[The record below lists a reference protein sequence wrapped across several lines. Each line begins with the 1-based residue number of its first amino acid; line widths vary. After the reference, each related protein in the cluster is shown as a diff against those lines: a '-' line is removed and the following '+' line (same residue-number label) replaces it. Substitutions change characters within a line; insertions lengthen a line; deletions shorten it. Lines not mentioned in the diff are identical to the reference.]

1 MNAERLLAQFK
12 RISDAPDAI
21 ARLRRFI
28 LDLAVRGKLV
38 EQDPEDEP
46 AEELLSCI
54 TKHKKASLLTARDES
69 PFPFDLPTGWVH
81 TTLRTLVESSGSG
94 WSPKTLDTPREG
106 NEWGILKV
114 SAVSWDQFRPEA
126 NKQVLPGTQ
135 PRPQAIIRKGDFLI
149 SRANTAELVARAV
162 IVESE
167 PINLMMSDKIVRLE
181 LVEPCEPRYILI
193 NNNHSTFARSYYA
206 GRATGVSPS
215 MKNVARGVI
224 LDLPLPLPPLAEQ
237 HRIVAKVDELM
248 ALCDQLEA
256 ARQKR
261 EQGRERLLAATLQR
275 LNQPAEDPASF
286 RKDASFALQVL
297 PSLTTTP
304 AQIKQLRQTILNLA
318 VRGKLVEQDPED
330 EPAEELLAGVAE
342 EKVRKSSRESR
353 IAGGL
358 LPNDRNYVQPFSLQA
373 SWEWTT
379 LEDYA
384 LDVSTGPFGSMLH
397 QSDYIVGGVP
407 VVNPSHMVGGRI
419 CSDPK
424 VTVSPGMAEQ
434 LESYKL
440 AAGDIVMAR
449 RGEVGRAALVTEE
462 EEGWLCGT
470 GSFIVRFIPE
480 ILRAYVLLFLSTDLA
495 RGYLISNAIG
505 TTMTNLNHGILK
517 KTPIPLPPLAEQHR
531 IVAKVDEL
539 MALCDQLEQQLSQ
552 ADQQR
557 RRLLEAVLAEAL
569 GGRLPTGQEE
579 SHAAIA

>member
-1 MNAERLLAQFK
+1 M
-12 RISDAPDAI
+12 
-21 ARLRRFI
+21 
-28 LDLAVRGKLV
+28 
-38 EQDPEDEP
+38 
-46 AEELLSCI
+46 
-54 TKHKKASLLTARDES
+54 
-69 PFPFDLPTGWVH
+69 
-81 TTLRTLVESSGSG
+81 
-94 WSPKTLDTPREG
+94 
-106 NEWGILKV
+106 
-114 SAVSWDQFRPEA
+114 
-126 NKQVLPGTQ
+126 
-135 PRPQAIIRKGDFLI
+135 
-149 SRANTAELVARAV
+149 
-162 IVESE
+162 
-167 PINLMMSDKIVRLE
+167 
-181 LVEPCEPRYILI
+181 
-193 NNNHSTFARSYYA
+193 
-206 GRATGVSPS
+206 
-215 MKNVARGVI
+215 
-224 LDLPLPLPPLAEQ
+224 
-237 HRIVAKVDELM
+237 
-248 ALCDQLEA
+248 
-256 ARQKR
+256 
-261 EQGRERLLAATLQR
+261 AATLQR

-286 RKDASFALQVL
+286 RQDASFALQVL

-330 EPAEELLAGVAE
+330 EAAAELLASVAL
-342 EKVRKSSRESR
+342 EKVRRSSRESR

-358 LPNDRNYVQPFSLQA
+358 LANDRNYVQPFSLQA
-373 SWEWTT
+373 GWEWTT

-397 QSDYIVGGVP
+397 QSDYIVCGVP

-424 VTVSPGMAEQ
+424 VAVSPGMAKQ

-462 EEGWLCGT
+462 EAGWLCGT

-557 RRLLEAVLAEAL
+557 RRLLEALLAEAL
-569 GGRLPTGQEE
+569 VGRLTTEQKE

>member
-1 MNAERLLAQFK
+1 MNAERLLAHFE
-12 RISDAPDAI
+12 RISEAPDAI

-46 AEELLSCI
+46 AEV
-54 TKHKKASLLTARDES
+54 LLTCIGKHNKSSLSTASDKS
-69 PFPFDLPTGWVH
+69 SFPFELPAGWTH
-81 TTLRTLVESSGSG
+81 TTFRTLVQSSGSG
-94 WSPKTLDTPREG
+94 WSPKALDTPREG

-114 SAVSWDQFRPEA
+114 SAVSWHQFRPEA

-135 PRPQAIIRKGDFLI
+135 PRPQAVVRKGDFLI

-162 IVESE
+162 IVDSE
-167 PINLMMSDKIVRLE
+167 PVNLMMSDKIVRLE
-181 LVEPCEPRYILI
+181 LVDLCEPKYILI
-193 NNNHSTFARSYYA
+193 NNNHSTFSRGYYA
-206 GRATGVSPS
+206 ERATGVSPS
-215 MKNVARGVI
+215 MKNVTRDVI
-224 LDLPLPLPPLAEQ
+224 LDLPIPLPPLAEQ
-237 HRIVAKVDELM
+237 HRIVAMVDELM

-256 ARQKR
+256 ARQER
-261 EQGRERLLAATLQR
+261 QQGQQRLVAVTLQR
-275 LNQPAEDPASF
+275 LNQPAEDYASF

-342 EKVRKSSRESR
+342 EKVRKSSIRSR
-353 IAGGL
+353 KADAIMSDDSADL
-358 LPNDRNYVQPFSLQA
+358 KLFSLHKGWQ
-373 SWEWTT
+373 WTT
-379 LEDYA
+379 LEEYS

-397 QSDYIVGGVP
+397 QADYIVNGIP
-407 VVNPSHMVGGRI
+407 VVNPSHMIGGRI
-419 CSDPK
+419 CPDLK
-424 VTVSPGMAEQ
+424 VTISPGMADR

-440 AAGDIVMAR
+440 TAGDIVMAR
-449 RGEVGRAALVTEE
+449 RGEVGRAALVTEK

-480 ILRAYVLLFLSTDLA
+480 SLRAYVLLFLSADLA
-495 RGYLISNAIG
+495 RSYLLGSAIG
-505 TTMTNLNHGILK
+505 ATMTNLNHGILK
-517 KTPIPLPPLAEQHR
+517 KMPIPLPPLAEQHR
-531 IVAKVDEL
+531 IVAKVDVL

-557 RRLLEAVLAEAL
+557 RRLLEAVVAEAL
-569 GGRLPTGQEE
+569 QSSKPALGSE
-579 SHAAIA
+579 SRV

>member
-1 MNAERLLAQFK
+1 MNAERLLAQFE

-38 EQDPEDEP
+38 EQDPEEIDERTFCRLAP
-46 AEELLSCI
+46 QAKPCDLIPDFWLYVPLAGLLSEDTRNGYSRKPDDALDGVPILRISAGTARPDGLVAEEESKLISGIDDKLLDQYEVRTGDLLACRFNGNKDYVGRLSLFRGYLRQRFIYPDKLIRIRLAEELAEPSFLRWISGADLVREEI
-54 TKHKKASLLTARDES
+54 ETKCA
-69 PFPFDLPTGWVH
+69 
-81 TTLRTLVESSGSG
+81 TTV
-94 WSPKTLDTPREG
+94 G
-106 NEWGILKV
+106 NWGISAGKLK
-114 SAVSWDQFRPEA
+114 
-126 NKQVLPGTQ
+126 TC
-135 PRPQAIIRKGDFLI
+135 
-149 SRANTAELVARAV
+149 LV
-162 IVESE
+162 
-167 PINLMMSDKIVRLE
+167 
-181 LVEPCEPRYILI
+181 
-193 NNNHSTFARSYYA
+193 
-206 GRATGVSPS
+206 
-215 MKNVARGVI
+215 
-224 LDLPLPLPPLAEQ
+224 PLPPLAEQ

-261 EQGRERLLAATLQR
+261 EQGRERLLASTLQR

-286 RKDASFALQVL
+286 RQDASFALQVL
-297 PSLTTTP
+297 PSLTTTS

-505 TTMTNLNHGILK
+505 TTMTNLKHGILK

-531 IVAKVDEL
+531 IVAKVDAL
-539 MALCDQLEQQLSQ
+539 MALCDQLEQQLNQ